1 MFNIVRC
8 LSITLSINQRTIHCA
23 CLCLKRVCPSSF
35 PVHNGKTSTADCPC
49 RQLYFV
55 LSGVCLLIGVTTTH
69 GLGGQ
74 LRHASALE
82 AGDEISQQWRFFQPF
97 QCAPSQVLDCC
108 ITPAWRYSLQPLPEP
123 LLPRHQAMHC
133 MHSAVVAKDSCGKPC

>member
-1 MFNIVRC
+1 MSAW
-8 LSITLSINQRTIHCA
+8 SIE
-23 CLCLKRVCPSSF
+23 
-35 PVHNGKTSTADCPC
+35 NGSLLC

-74 LRHASALE
+74 LRHASPKE

-97 QCAPSQVLDCC
+97 
-108 ITPAWRYSLQPLPEP
+108 E
-123 LLPRHQAMHC
+123 
-133 MHSAVVAKDSCGKPC
+133 